1 MKYKKLK
8 VQDSATACDAVKFL
22 LKETQECFVVIGVAT
37 SGQLAGIA
45 HVARGSMTE
54 CHVSVAD
61 VFRAALV
68 MAVPRIV
75 LAHNHPSGNVTP
87 SAQDIAMT
95 KRIYEAGQ
103 LLDITVLDHIIVGN
117 NRVPGAWKKP
127 VFASMRDMGLIGS
140 GPCLSELRATIDKAA
155 E

>member
-8 VQDSATACDAVKFL
+8 VQDSASACDAVKFL
-22 LKETQECFVVIGVAT
+22 FKEEQECFVVIGVAT
-37 SGQLAGIA
+37 NGQLAGIV

-54 CHVSVAD
+54 CHISIAD
-61 VFRAALV
+61 VFRAALT

-75 LAHNHPSGNVTP
+75 LAHNHPSGDVTP
-87 SAQDIAMT
+87 SRQDIALT

-103 LLDITVLDHIIVGN
+103 LLDIAVLDHIIIGN
-117 NRVPGAWKKP
+117 NRVPGTWKKP
-127 VFASMRDMGLIGS
+127 VFASMRDMGFLGS
-140 GPCLSELRATIDKAA
+140 DYCLDLNKAA